1 MNTSSRATPFPQHQ
15 KHVSSITVTLTLN
28 KNVFLHTAPADTNDL
43 GSHNSCK
50 WSAAH
55 QFTLQH
61 FYDTSPG
68 TPAVRQ
74 KSNFAPASRERIP
87 VLQKHKKVSSTAATS
102 LWNPSKDLFKL
113 TLDKHYVSVTPTF
126 FLTTWATPQKE
137 LGKQNEGSHHA
148 MVQHS
153 ILQRRVMVVLTIQI
167 LADHLNVSL
176 LAHLFWRFHAKTDVA
191 SRTRNF
197 RCMHGHIMQNHL

>member
-1 MNTSSRATPFPQHQ
+1 MTWAHTTLASDLQPINLHCSIFLTHLREPQQ
-15 KHVSSITVTLTLN
+15 LGRKVTLLLPQEN
-28 KNVFLHTAPADTNDL
+28 AFLF
-43 GSHNSCK
+43 S
-50 WSAAH
+50 
-55 QFTLQH
+55 
-61 FYDTSPG
+61 
-68 TPAVRQ
+68 
-74 KSNFAPASRERIP
+74 KST
-87 VLQKHKKVSSTAATS
+87 KKVSSTAATS